1 MNLNQPQISFL
12 RESFARDAAANRK
25 ATPSMFVAGLYD
37 TELHYGYIVSV
48 APKMQVRGCGNVQWL
63 EPVENVPYEE
73 ATLFRDAKN
82 KANQSL
88 WSNVKYTEFHLVAG
102 YERDNVCVLV
112 CLRQLV
118 GSMFKPHLGPLHELV
133 DASPAPIQP
142 TPPQFGCPKRVA
154 GESEGAP
161 VKRARGESG
170 TDLLLRAA
178 QDTSSYPAAL
188 KQRDEYK
195 KTTNSL
201 LANLG
206 RTCRELCTT
215 LEPHKPTAALYL
227 DADHA
232 VTTKALSARGFHTED
247 MYCPNESQSTLDAM
261 ERELRASSVRGLPH
275 FKMMTM
281 EAFTARRHDREFSY
295 VWIDGVCTWE
305 GSGAHCTR
313 DAVLNLFRNQLLAPF
328 ALVAYTCSIRPKSG
342 PRTVRAK
349 QDVLANFREIRA
361 AASKAGYSVCLKPE
375 YSQNSGSQ
383 NADHMYTSWFRVF
396 K

>member
-12 RESFARDAAANRK
+12 RESFAYDAAANRK

-48 APKMQVRGCGNVQWL
+48 APKMQMRGCGNVQWL
-63 EPVENVPYEE
+63 EPVDNVPYEE

-112 CLRQLV
+112 SLRQLV
-118 GSMFKPHLGPLHELV
+118 ASMFKPQRLDELA
-133 DASPAPIQP
+133 DASSSEFDAFPVKP
-142 TPPQFGCPKRVA
+142 FGKRRVD
-154 GESEGAP
+154 SEGAP
-161 VKRARGESG
+161 ESVKRARGESG

>member
-12 RESFARDAAANRK
+12 RESFAYDAAANRK

-48 APKMQVRGCGNVQWL
+48 APKMQMRGCGNVQWL
-63 EPVENVPYEE
+63 EPVDNVPYEE

-112 CLRQLV
+112 SLRQLV
-118 GSMFKPHLGPLHELV
+118 ASMFKPQRLDELA
-133 DASPAPIQP
+133 DASSSEFDAFPVKP
-142 TPPQFGCPKRVA
+142 FGKRRVD
-154 GESEGAP
+154 SEGAP
-161 VKRARGESG
+161 ESVKRARGESG

-349 QDVLANFREIRA
+349 QDVLDNFREIRA
-361 AASKAGYSVCLKPE
+361 VASKAGYSVCLKPE